1 MEKHIKIIKFMGRTD
16 FDTLD
21 SVIQVILFLLTLLGI
36 LTAPIF
42 TLGCVLIH
50 YNHEVLGVFAIV
62 VSVLVGVFGKE

>member
-1 MEKHIKIIKFMGRTD
+1 M
-16 FDTLD
+16 
-21 SVIQVILFLLTLLGI
+21 IQVILFLLFLLTLLGI

-50 YNHEVLGVFAIV
+50 YNQGVLGVFAIV

>member
-1 MEKHIKIIKFMGRTD
+1 M
-16 FDTLD
+16 
-21 SVIQVILFLLTLLGI
+21 IQVILFLLTLLGI